1 MCVYSRIAAQSGWA
15 RGLRIGLQRLPAYI
29 LQGGTNLSPQV
40 SLDWPGSESSTVQSR
55 EDGRGGRG
63 EEKESKVGG
72 GGGGRVGK
80 HCINARLL
88 SLTLLASHEL
98 KHRQP
103 QRHTRTPRTDYESWQ
118 HSRQE
123 RRSGPRRSLGSLLRL
138 VLQLLNKRTE
148 GSCWKAK
155 PLSALVYYVC
165 DINYTSKIEGS
176 HLLEWHRTTQW
187 KRSCWALL
195 YRGDEGKPAG
205 LQAVHKHAV
214 YLL

>member
-1 MCVYSRIAAQSGWA
+1 MHVCMCVYSRIAAQSGWA

-55 EDGRGGRG
+55 EDGRGGERG
-63 EEKESKVGG
+63 GKGEQGG
-72 GGGGRVGK
+72 GVEGWESTALTL
-80 HCINARLL
+80 ARSL

-98 KHRQP
+98 KYRQP

-138 VLQLLNKRTE
+138 VLQLLNKRTG

-155 PLSALVYYVC
+155 PLSVLVYYVC

-176 HLLEWHRTTQW
+176 HLLE
-187 KRSCWALL
+187 
-195 YRGDEGKPAG
+195 
-205 LQAVHKHAV
+205 
-214 YLL
+214 